1 MNTSSVTAPSD
12 TELMAALS
20 AKEKAD
26 IKPYEEK
33 VIAASLLSKEPK
45 AGKIISKTTN
55 DKLGTTEIKLSNGVT
70 ISLKKTDFKADQILL
85 SSYRY
90 GGNAGYSEADKY
102 SAENAVA
109 VVSSMGVGNFNPV
122 DLRKALAGKVASA
135 NPYISA
141 TGEGFKGSS
150 SNKDIET
157 MLQLLYLYAT
167 ETRIDSSL
175 FKSYIQKTKSQFA
188 MMGANPQF
196 AFIDT
201 LYKTLYNG
209 NPLAATALPKAE
221 NYDKVDLKKAVT
233 IYKERL
239 SDFAGM
245 HFDIVGSFSETEIL
259 PLLEKYIGGLPT
271 SSKMYSYT
279 DNKVRPF
286 KGDKELIFKKG
297 KEKQSLILVLAGGE
311 IAYSPEVSFNM
322 QALSE
327 VLNIKIIE
335 ELREKIQGIYGGGT
349 NGGVNRI
356 PYGSFQFALQ
366 LPCGPDK
373 VDTLIKAYKAELAS
387 IASKGVEPSYLDKVK
402 KQWIE
407 EHKTSMKT
415 NEYWLGKLQ
424 QFRQGDNA
432 PDRMF
437 NFESYVN
444 ALTSNDIQSAAK
456 LVQSATTKLTA
467 VLLPE

>member
-1 MNTSSVTAPSD
+1 
-12 TELMAALS
+12 
-20 AKEKAD
+20 
-26 IKPYEEK
+26 
-33 VIAASLLSKEPK
+33 
-45 AGKIISKTTN
+45 
-55 DKLGTTEIKLSNGVT
+55 
-70 ISLKKTDFKADQILL
+70 
-85 SSYRY
+85 
-90 GGNAGYSEADKY
+90 
-102 SAENAVA
+102 
-109 VVSSMGVGNFNPV
+109 
-122 DLRKALAGKVASA
+122 
-135 NPYISA
+135 
-141 TGEGFKGSS
+141 
-150 SNKDIET
+150 
-157 MLQLLYLYAT
+157 
-167 ETRIDSSL
+167 
-175 FKSYIQKTKSQFA
+175 
-188 MMGANPQF
+188 MGANPQF

-209 NPLAATALPKAE
+209 NPLAPTALPKAE

-245 HFDIVGSFSETEIL
+245 HFDIVGSFSETDIL